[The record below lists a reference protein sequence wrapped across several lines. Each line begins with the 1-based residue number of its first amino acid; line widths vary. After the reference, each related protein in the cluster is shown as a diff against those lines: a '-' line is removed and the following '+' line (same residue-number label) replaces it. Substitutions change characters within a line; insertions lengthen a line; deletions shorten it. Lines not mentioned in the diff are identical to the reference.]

1 MAQLGGK
8 SSVESQAIEACHSL
22 GSGDRSPDA
31 SAILRNHGQKAQ
43 IRLGQSPANRR
54 RPAALY
60 LPRQQRC
67 HVGHFSRSRRLRPL
81 GPRSPR
87 FLERRRSPP
96 RPRSCSRSAEVTET
110 PPLLSL
116 RLSVGYRNKTGV
128 LRDVSL
134 EIQPGEIL
142 GLVGQSGSG
151 KSTLS
156 LAILRLLHLKG
167 GTARGNLLFKGEDLS
182 SKSESQMRSLRGREI
197 SIVLQSPLSSLN
209 PALRIGSQLSEAWRA
224 HAPGTREECTTAISN
239 ALTSVSLPNDTEFL
253 RRRSGQLSVGQAQ
266 RVIIAM
272 AILHRP
278 SLLIADEA
286 TSALD
291 TITQSEILRLFAQLN
306 RELGMGILYI
316 SHDLLSVA
324 ALCHRIAILNAGEIV
339 ECGPPSQIF
348 GAPRHPYT
356 QKLVAALPRL
366 PVFNSEAS
374 PASSRA
380 PEPVL
385 SRA

>member
-1 MAQLGGK
+1 M
-8 SSVESQAIEACHSL
+8 ESQAIEARDRV
-22 GSGDRSPDA
+22 GSGARPPDA
-31 SAILRNHGQKAQ
+31 RAGLRHFGQKTQ
-43 IRLGQSPANRR
+43 SRLGPRSANSCRA
-54 RPAALY
+54 AALH
-60 LPRQQRC
+60 LSREQRC
-67 HVGHFSRSRRLRPL
+67 HVCRFAGRRRLRSFCA
-81 GPRSPR
+81 RSPR
-87 FLERRRSPP
+87 FLERGSSSPRRRS
-96 RPRSCSRSAEVTET
+96 RVGGTEVTEVS
-110 PPLLSL
+110 PLLSL
-116 RLSVGYRNKTGV
+116 RLSVDYRNKPGV

-156 LAILRLLHLKG
+156 L
-167 GTARGNLLFKGEDLS
+167 
-182 SKSESQMRSLRGREI
+182 
-197 SIVLQSPLSSLN
+197 
-209 PALRIGSQLSEAWRA
+209 
-224 HAPGTREECTTAISN
+224 
-239 ALTSVSLPNDTEFL
+239 
-253 RRRSGQLSVGQAQ
+253 
-266 RVIIAM
+266 

-324 ALCHRIAILNAGEIV
+324 TLCHRIAILNAGEIV

-348 GAPRHPYT
+348 GAPRHAYT

-366 PVFNSEAS
+366 PDFSSQPS
-374 PASSRA
+374 PA
-380 PEPVL
+380 EPVL
-385 SRA
+385 IRA

>member
-1 MAQLGGK
+1 MT
-8 SSVESQAIEACHSL
+8 
-22 GSGDRSPDA
+22 DA
-31 SAILRNHGQKAQ
+31 
-43 IRLGQSPANRR
+43 
-54 RPAALY
+54 
-60 LPRQQRC
+60 
-67 HVGHFSRSRRLRPL
+67 
-81 GPRSPR
+81 
-87 FLERRRSPP
+87 
-96 RPRSCSRSAEVTET
+96 T
-110 PPLLSL
+110 PLLSL
-116 RLSVGYRNKTGV
+116 RLSVDYRNKAGV

-134 EIQPGEIL
+134 EIQPGEVL

-167 GTARGNLLFKGEDLS
+167 GVARGHLLFKGQDLFA
-182 SKSESQMRSLRGREI
+182 KTEAQMRSLRGREI

-224 HAPGTREECTTAISN
+224 HATGTREECAAATRA
-239 ALTSVSLPNDTEFL
+239 ALTSVSLSHDSDFL
-253 RRRSGQLSVGQAQ
+253 RRRPGQLSVGQAQ

-272 AILHRP
+272 AVLHRP

-291 TITQSEILRLFAQLN
+291 TITQSEILGLFAQLN

-324 ALCHRIAILNAGEIV
+324 ALCHRIAILDAGEIV

-348 GAPRHPYT
+348 GAPQHAYT

-366 PVFNSEAS
+366 PVFTS
-374 PASSRA
+374 PASPTFARHA
-380 PEPVL
+380 EPVL
-385 SRA
+385 SRT